1 MVKKQPIRFRIK
13 TVIEALRKDGKKKW
27 SDLVSLGI
35 PEKTLSRVLNDY
47 LIFWGLVQKE
57 GEYYVW
63 HENLRVFKSFG
74 EYMLAINHSRQLIP
88 ALKSILDIKLPEKN
102 PLYLAAKEHLRSGYP
117 EIYAKLEKFESVFTE
132 RIRYLLAKHGDKIK
146 VGGRDFMLLIPE
158 VKKRGGFLGKFGFND
173 VEFKKVDIPFLIEA
187 GKKEEEK
194 ELLELRDF
202 LSDAKAFNERFEV
215 YRDLAGDISLLILKI
230 EMGEPLE
237 GKCSPLCPKVRIME
251 GVKHE

>member
-1 MVKKQPIRFRIK
+1 MLKKQPIRFRIK
-13 TVIEALRKDGKKKW
+13 TVIEALREGKKKW

-47 LIFWGLVQKE
+47 LIFWGLVKKE

-63 HENLRVFKSFG
+63 HENLRVFKSFR
-74 EYMLAINHSRQLIP
+74 EYKLAIRHSRQLIP
-88 ALKSILDIKLPEKN
+88 ALKSILDIKLEKN
-102 PLYLAAKEHLRSGYP
+102 PLYLAAKEHLQSGYP
-117 EIYAKLEKFESVFTE
+117 EIYAKLEKFESEFTE
-132 RIRYLLAKHGDKIK
+132 RIRYLLVKHGDKIK

-158 VKKRGGFLGKFGFND
+158 VKKKKGFLGKLGFND
-173 VEFKKVDIPFLIEA
+173 VEFKKVDIPFLIE
-187 GKKEEEK
+187 GRKKEEEK

-202 LSDAKAFNERFEV
+202 LSDTKAFNERFEV

-237 GKCSPLCPKVRIME
+237 GKCSLCPKVRIME
-251 GVKHE
+251 GEKA